1 MFDIQVRDVP
11 EQTVLTEE
19 GTMFADQ
26 LPDFIGGAFDRQHAA
41 LDGVGGATRPSL
53 VLYHGA
59 VTRESAG
66 RVEVCT
72 PFDPEAAPGLD
83 APTRVEPAHREAY
96 VRIPKSLVDFPEI
109 LTAYDA
115 VEGWVN
121 EHGETVIASPR
132 EVYFADFAA
141 AGPEDPV
148 VDIAFP
154 IATR

>member
-1 MFDIQVRDVP
+1 MFEVQVRDVP

-19 GTMFADQ
+19 ATMLADE
-26 LPDFIGGAFDRQHAA
+26 LPGWIGGTLDRHRAA
-41 LDGVGGATRPSL
+41 LEAVGGATRPPL

-66 RVEVCT
+66 LVEVCT
-72 PFDPEAAPGLD
+72 PMDATAASALD
-83 APTRVEPAHREAY
+83 AATRVEPAHREAY
-96 VRIPKSLVDFPEI
+96 VTIPKSLVAYPEI

-121 EHGETVIASPR
+121 EHGESVIASPR
-132 EVYFADFAA
+132 EIYFADFAV

-154 IATR
+154 IADR